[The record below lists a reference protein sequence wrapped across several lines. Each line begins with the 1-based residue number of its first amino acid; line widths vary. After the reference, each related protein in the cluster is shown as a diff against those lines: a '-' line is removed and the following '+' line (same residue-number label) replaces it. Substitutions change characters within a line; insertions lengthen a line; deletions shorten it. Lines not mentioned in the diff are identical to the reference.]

1 MKVIIV
7 GAGIAGLTAA
17 IALIRKGIDVTLL
30 EQADGFREIGAG
42 IQIASNGALVL
53 RELGLETKLARLGVV
68 PLSYDTREFETGRL
82 LFRAPLGEDAAR
94 RYGAPLY
101 NVHRADLID
110 LLVNALPPG
119 VVRLGAQCIDIGQSD
134 AKAWVKL
141 QSGETLEADVLIG
154 ADGIHSA
161 VRKRLHGEEPT
172 HFAGLLMWRALVP
185 AERLTSVDLEERGNY
200 WVGPGRTVI
209 SYWVRPKKLY
219 SILASVPDNE
229 VRRESWTES
238 GDIADF
244 RRSFAGA
251 EPRLQGLLDQVQ
263 TGFITGMYYRDPID
277 NWTDGRI
284 SLLGDAAHPMVPFLA
299 QGACQGMEDAWTLAT
314 LLARGDNDVP
324 TALLEYQCRRAPRTT
339 RIQSGARAMVKL
351 VHEHDVQRI
360 RVRNG
365 RWKGMSRIDPLA
377 ETTWGFAWDYD
388 VLSAVNQSAG
398 EVLGVSATREGFQ
411 LARPESRRAFDLWKH
426 ALTPE
431 DAAQG
436 YDGMRRGYE
445 RFLASNF
452 PLDPSLNETNVD
464 VGGVPAIRLALPAS
478 ETARSTSRSGPTVL
492 HFHGGGYVLGS
503 AASSRE
509 FAGRLARAVGAAC
522 LTVDYRLAPE
532 HPYPAALD
540 DALDA
545 YRGLLATGIDPQ
557 HILLSGESS
566 GGGLALALA
575 MALRAA
581 GDPLP
586 AGIIAICPFADLTL
600 SGASVRRFSGN
611 DPAANRDGLTF
622 LAASYFQGHE
632 PRDPL
637 VSPLFGDFHGLPP
650 LFLTASEGEV
660 LLDDTIRLA
669 ERAGAHG
676 VDVTRELVADSV
688 HVFPLF
694 PWLPETATIMAAIG
708 AWSRRILAAR
718 AVAA

>member
-1 MKVIIV
+1 MRKSSSI

-94 RYGAPLY
+94 RYGALLY

-209 SYWVRPKKLY
+209 SYWVRPKNSTAFLRPSPTTRCGANPGPKAATSRTSAVRLPVPSRGCRAC
-219 SILASVPDNE
+219 SIRCRPVSSPGCITAIRSTAGPMAV
-229 VRRESWTES
+229 
-238 GDIADF
+238 F
-244 RRSFAGA
+244 RCWETPPIRWCRSSRKA
-251 EPRLQGLLDQVQ
+251 L
-263 TGFITGMYYRDPID
+263 
-277 NWTDGRI
+277 
-284 SLLGDAAHPMVPFLA
+284 
-299 QGACQGMEDAWTLAT
+299 CQGMEDAWTLAT

-324 TALLEYQCRRAPRTT
+324 AALLAYQCCRAPRTT

-532 HPYPAALD
+532 HAYPAALD

-545 YRGLLATGIDPQ
+545 YRGLLATGVDPR
-557 HILLSGESS
+557 HVLLSGESS

-600 SGASVRRFSGN
+600 SGASVRRFNGN

-622 LAASYFQGHE
+622 LAASYFQGTS
-632 PRDPL
+632 RAIRWCRRYS
-637 VSPLFGDFHGLPP
+637 VTFMACRRCSSPP
-650 LFLTASEGEV
+650 
-660 LLDDTIRLA
+660 
-669 ERAGAHG
+669 
-676 VDVTRELVADSV
+676 
-688 HVFPLF
+688 
-694 PWLPETATIMAAIG
+694 
-708 AWSRRILAAR
+708 AR
-718 AVAA
+718 ARSCSTTRSG